1 MTLIAGNGKSFSIVD
16 ITSQVFLFF
25 IAGFETS
32 STTTSYALYELAK
45 NPRVQEKLRK
55 EIDTVLEK
63 HDGKITYEAV
73 MEMQYLTLVIEGIM
87 TKIIKGL
94 FKKMY

>member
-1 MTLIAGNGKSFSIVD
+1 MILITGNGKSFSITD

-25 IAGFETS
+25 VAGFETS

-45 NPRVQEKLRK
+45 NPHTQEKLRK

-63 HDGKITYEAV
+63 YGGNITYEAIN
-73 MEMQYLTLVIEGIM
+73 EMQYLTQVIEG
-87 TKIIKGL
+87 TYTDEYLK
-94 FKKMY
+94 